1 MTYPRIIYH
10 QSHSSLSTMVQLL
23 HTVQR
28 PEGSGHCAT
37 YTDENGR
44 KRLAI
49 SRGNSVQIYEF
60 SPDLPGFL
68 KNTDQESYSEPITTM
83 VKARGVENDNLVVI
97 SGKKIHIYGNTG
109 PLWLLNENTGLAGKN
124 FLLSFIHG
132 LKVALALINSEGRV
146 YVATIGESKRFDIS
160 SLGCAH
166 VTQAVELEKSD
177 SMFAVLYSNYD
188 LSYSLKYCELTQG
201 RFVESRLQFEA
212 FVEAPTLVVPMTYG
226 GVMVLSNYRIYLFPS
241 PEQTVYVSDSFEEQK
256 GVPVS
261 SARNVITI
269 DIKLLPYLN
278 SMFLSYT
285 KIDLERYLLCT
296 DTGLTAVAYIKTTF
310 TATNVSLEAFSIYDI
325 GNSTIALSMSHVT
338 DNVFFAASQ
347 YSRSILFKVMPTE
360 PHIRI
365 LSFVPSSPPVIDLDY
380 SFSTNPLRYLP
391 DIFVCQGGYHSGEL
405 RKIAHNSWKA
415 TQLSSVQIEEPFAEI
430 VRLLDSR
437 ARDLDLATLVG
448 VKVDQKIIQIFL
460 ASRKGL
466 VNTGLQ
472 LPTNVIAASLNST
485 VSVNGKIKES
495 DFATRSNEA
504 GVIKFSKLT
513 DNTFIYITTDHIV
526 FELKNSNQ
534 SYPLQGPFDLVCTLD
549 TIEFETSV
557 IALVGYIDGVIE
569 VFQFSEGNRKK
580 RDADPLSKW
589 TVTCGIKKEGLRDA
603 CFCVDGRGSI
613 VIVALDGQGNVH
625 QYLFD
630 NGKVSAS
637 SVWICKGPGPTTMDS
652 DGSMILLYDTHK
664 VLGMVKWTMHFL
676 ELCDFFY
683 SPHAIKSCTILLSYN
698 KLVGVHL
705 EGGKFVTVSHENR
718 KDTIDAQFSGKLWTK
733 VTSIPN
739 THYLVCVETDIRP
752 RRGQS
757 RVSTLNLIDGRTM
770 RLLHTYSGESLQF
783 ADVCYVPE
791 NEEHGIGPHSFAAI
805 QTNCDWRGRFP
816 LFVIEEGKI
825 KKVPNVSLDLHGEL
839 EQVSFSVL
847 RYDFER
853 ECLHAAGEDLIT
865 LNFKKSDSALEL
877 KATGSIGRS
886 CLLQHVTEMCP
897 EPNGIVVLDSFRGLF
912 HKTADDFAMVQE
924 LNVENVRLTA
934 LCVVPGHRN
943 AQSSIIVGD
952 SLGTVHLG
960 DTSFLV
966 YSQIN
971 VLRYVKEDGSV
982 LIGTL
987 NGGIYRLTR
996 NAVLPND
1003 SLKHPMFNSYTS
1015 DIAFK
1020 CELSVGDEDRV
1031 YLVQERK
1038 SSKKSGHLTKG
1049 AIVEAWV
1056 NSSDKGFKKQEEY
1069 SDSHTRDIA
1078 GFIDQL

>member
-1 MTYPRIIYH
+1 
-10 QSHSSLSTMVQLL
+10 MVQLL

-37 YTDENGR
+37 YRDENGR

-60 SPDLPGFL
+60 SPHLPGFL
-68 KNTDQESYSEPITTM
+68 KNTDLESYSEPITAM
-83 VKARGVENDNLVVI
+83 VRARGIENDFLVVF
-97 SGKKIHIYGNTG
+97 SGRKIHIFGKQEPLG
-109 PLWLLNENTGLAGKN
+109 PLNENTALQGKN
-124 FLLSFIHG
+124 FFLSFIHK
-132 LKVALALINSEGRV
+132 LKVAITMITSEGRV
-146 YVATIGESKRFDIS
+146 YVATVGESERFDVS

-166 VTQAVELEKSD
+166 VTQAVELENSD
-177 SMFAVLYSNYD
+177 SKFAVLYSNYD
-188 LSYSLKYCELTQG
+188 LSYSLKYYELMEG
-201 RFVESRLQFEA
+201 RFVESRLQLEA

-241 PEQTVYVSDSFEEQK
+241 PDQTIYISDSFEEQK

-261 SARNVITI
+261 SARNVVTI

-278 SMFLSYT
+278 SMFLSFT
-285 KIDLERYLLCT
+285 KIDLDRYLLCT

-310 TATNVSLEAFSIYDI
+310 TATNVSLEAFSIHDI
-325 GNSTIALSMSHVT
+325 GRSTIALSMSHVT

-380 SFSTNPLRYLP
+380 SFNTNPLRYLP

-415 TQLSSVQIEEPFAEI
+415 TQLSSIQIDEPFAEI
-430 VRLLDSR
+430 LRLLDSR
-437 ARDLDLATLVG
+437 DEILDNATLVG
-448 VKVDQKIIQIFL
+448 VKVDLKNINVFL
-460 ASRKGL
+460 ASKKGL
-466 VNTGLQ
+466 SRTGLQ
-472 LPTNVIAASLNST
+472 LPANAIAARLKST
-485 VSVNGKIKES
+485 VGVSGKVKES
-495 DFATRSNEA
+495 DFAIRSDED
-504 GVIKFSKLT
+504 GEVKFSKLVT
-513 DNTFIYITTDHIV
+513 EDSFIYITTDHIV
-526 FELKNSNQ
+526 FEFKS
-534 SYPLQGPFDLVCTLD
+534 SKESCPLQSPYDLVCTLD
-549 TIEFETSV
+549 AIENEHGV

-569 VFQFSEGNRKK
+569 VFHYSEGIGGHPISRW
-580 RDADPLSKW
+580 A
-589 TVTCGIKKEGLRDA
+589 VTCGIKKEGLRDA
-603 CFCVDGRGSI
+603 LLCVDGRGSTL
-613 VIVALDGQGNVH
+613 IVALDGQGNVH
-625 QYLFD
+625 QYCL
-630 NGKVSAS
+630 NKGVVSTS
-637 SVWICKGPGPTTMDS
+637 SIWICKGAGPTTMDS

-664 VLGMVKWTMHFL
+664 VLGMVKGAMHFL

-698 KLVGVHL
+698 KLFGVYL
-705 EGGKFVTVSHENR
+705 EGGKFVTVSHENK
-718 KDTIDAQFSGKLWTK
+718 KDTIDAQFSEKLWTR

-739 THYLVCVETDIRP
+739 THYLVCIEADIRP

-757 RVSTLNLIDGRTM
+757 KVSTLNLIDGRTM
-770 RLLHTYSGESLQF
+770 RLLHTYSEASLQF
-783 ADVCYVPE
+783 ADICSIPE
-791 NEEHGIGPHSFAAI
+791 NEEHGIGPHAFAAI

-816 LFVIEEGKI
+816 LFVLEGGKI
-825 KKVPNVSLDLHGEL
+825 KKVPKVSLDLHGEL

-865 LNFKKSDSALEL
+865 LNFKKTDSALEL

-912 HKTADDFAMVQE
+912 HKTADNFAMVQKT
-924 LNVENVRLTA
+924 NVENVRLTA
-934 LCVVPGHRN
+934 LCVVPGHKN
-943 AQSSIIVGD
+943 TQPSIIVGD
-952 SLGTVHLG
+952 SLGTVYLG
-960 DTSFLV
+960 ETSFLV
-966 YSQIN
+966 CSQIN

-996 NAVLPND
+996 NAVLPSD
-1003 SLKHPMFNSYTS
+1003 LLLRHMFNFDST

-1020 CELSVGDEDRV
+1020 CELSIGDEDRV
-1031 YLVQERK
+1031 YLVQERDVLEE
-1038 SSKKSGHLTKG
+1038 SGHLAK
-1049 AIVEAWV
+1049 EALVDAWI
-1056 NSSDKGFKKQEEY
+1056 NSSDKSFKKQEGY